1 MSMSLTLTAETPRYL
16 CWINK
21 SEDALQ
27 VIKRLHHD
35 PDDPDD
41 LAAHAEFLQIKY
53 CVEQDRELKSGYR
66 EMFTQPSW
74 RRRSILVMS
83 IM

>member
-1 MSMSLTLTAETPRYL
+1 MSLTSSTETPRYL

-21 SEDALQ
+21 SDEALQ
-27 VIKRLHHD
+27 VIQRLHHD
-35 PDDPDD
+35 ASDPDG

-53 CVEQDRELKSGYR
+53 CVEHDRELKSGYK

-74 RRRSILVMS
+74 RRRSILVMA

>member
-1 MSMSLTLTAETPRYL
+1 MSLTSSTETPRYL

-21 SEDALQ
+21 SDEALQ

-35 PDDPDD
+35 ASDPDG

-53 CVEQDRELKSGYR
+53 CVEHDRELKSGYK

-74 RRRSILVMS
+74 RRRSILVMA